1 MAAHQAPLSLGFS
14 RQEHWNGLL
23 FPSPMH
29 ESESEVTQSCP
40 TPSYPMDCSLPG
52 PSVQGFARQEYWNG
66 LPLLMFGAW
75 QMEIPPGYNF
85 LLFPIGRLWERAGE
99 GCSACSSDLSSS
111 HWILA
116 LRCKR
121 IIGWPELMRVQFKT
135 LTSSTRIQSFSELYN
150 QTLESVNFFF

>member
-1 MAAHQAPLSLGFS
+1 MVFGISQNVFSNSVLLMFAAAAKWLQSCPTLCDPGDGSPPAPPSLGFS
-14 RQEHWNGLL
+14 RQEHWNGFL

-40 TPSYPMDCSLPG
+40 TPSDPMDCSLPG

-111 HWILA
+111 H
-116 LRCKR
+116 
-121 IIGWPELMRVQFKT
+121 
-135 LTSSTRIQSFSELYN
+135 
-150 QTLESVNFFF
+150 